1 MGTILPAS
9 GGPGFETSVS
19 DILESRRRAGEP
31 PKGLVAIISI
41 AAHLSFLVFLA
52 FLSRPRPLPF
62 VPNHIPISIV
72 SPAALGRPAPPA
84 AVPVAQVPAPPAPV
98 VAAPPKAR
106 PVIEKIQPE
115 IVPSE
120 KAMSLP
126 KKTKDKPV
134 KAAPVPAA
142 RPSMP
147 SASPAVELP
156 TSSGV
161 PTGEATGTSNFGAS
175 VSAFDSD
182 FPFAYYVEQLQSLI
196 GANWLKPNV
205 PDGTACVV
213 AFQILKSGQ
222 VTDVRVETPS
232 GLPYYDRAATRS
244 LYAANPLPPLPPE
257 FKGERLG
264 VHLRFQ

>member
-1 MGTILPAS
+1 VGISQPAS
-9 GGPGFETSVS
+9 GPRFETSVS

-31 PKGLVAIISI
+31 PKGLVTIISI
-41 AAHLSFLVFLA
+41 LAHVSFLVFLT
-52 FLSRPRPLPF
+52 LVSHPRPMAF
-62 VPNHIPISIV
+62 VPTHIPISIV
-72 SPAALGRPAPPA
+72 SPAALGRPATASVQTAP
-84 AVPVAQVPAPPAPV
+84 VPASPAPA

-106 PVIEKIQPE
+106 PVIEKVNPE
-115 IVPSE
+115 IAPSQ
-120 KAMSLP
+120 KAMPLP
-126 KKTKDKPV
+126 KKTKEKPPKSV
-134 KAAPVPAA
+134 PVPSGRVSPASAA
-142 RPSMP
+142 
-147 SASPAVELP
+147 PAVELP
-156 TSSGV
+156 SAGGV
-161 PTGEATGTSNFGAS
+161 PNGESAGTSNFGAS

-205 PDGTACVV
+205 PDGTACVIV
-213 AFQILKSGQ
+213 FQVQRSGQ

-232 GLPYYDRAATRS
+232 GLPYYDRAASRS

>member
-1 MGTILPAS
+1 MGISQPAS
-9 GGPGFETSVS
+9 GPRFETSVS
-19 DILESRRRAGEP
+19 GILESRRRAGEP
-31 PKGLVAIISI
+31 PKGLVTVLSI
-41 AAHLSFLVFLA
+41 LAHVSFLFFLA
-52 FLSRPRPLPF
+52 LVSHPRPMPF

-72 SPAALGRPAPPA
+72 SPAALGRPAPPSA
-84 AVPVAQVPAPPAPV
+84 APVSPVPATVAPV
-98 VAAPPKAR
+98 TPAPPKAR
-106 PVIEKIQPE
+106 SVIEKVNPE
-115 IVPSE
+115 IVPSQ
-120 KAMSLP
+120 KAMPLP
-126 KKTKDKPV
+126 KKTKEKPPKPV
-134 KAAPVPAA
+134 PVPSSRVSPA
-142 RPSMP
+142 

-156 TSSGV
+156 SAGGV
-161 PTGEATGTSNFGAS
+161 PNGEAAGTSNFGAS

-213 AFQILKSGQ
+213 TFQVQRSGQ